1 MIGHVTYS
9 GRRRGDRAVTRPALA
24 RWAAPVPPAGHGPLP
39 GWPSARWAG
48 ITWSQWFCVAW
59 AYRPAPSPA
68 GGREV
73 PGRAGRV

>member
-48 ITWSQWFCVAW
+48 ITWSRWFAW
-59 AYRPAPSPA
+59 
-68 GGREV
+68 REHTDPLR
-73 PGRAGRV
+73 PGRWLW